1 MCLRLSARRIMEAGE
16 ARNLFACEV
25 TRSIDRA
32 PKPAIRSSN
41 GGGGDRN
48 DGFAYMRGQN
58 VDHTEG
64 SSFLC
69 VMTPSG
75 RT

>member
-1 MCLRLSARRIMEAGE
+1 MCLRLSARRITEAGE

-41 GGGGDRN
+41 GGGETGTMDL
-48 DGFAYMRGQN
+48 
-58 VDHTEG
+58 HTCAG
-64 SSFLC
+64 KTLITRKVPASC
-69 VMTPSG
+69 V
-75 RT
+75 